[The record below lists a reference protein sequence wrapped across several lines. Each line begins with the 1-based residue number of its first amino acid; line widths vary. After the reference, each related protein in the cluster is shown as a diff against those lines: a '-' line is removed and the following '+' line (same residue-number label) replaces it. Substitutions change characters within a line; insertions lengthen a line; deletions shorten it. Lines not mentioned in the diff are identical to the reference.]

1 MDRRFAAGV
10 AVCGVFAAVV
20 WLHWPDA
27 MSDRVWAY
35 EPLHQVNHRLLRGDA
50 QGFVA
55 AKAEQGYALRRRHGG
70 GTSFQVL
77 CKGVRVLDVTIAP
90 SRVVMRMPAD
100 ALWRAPD
107 VEHLRVSLHQW
118 LQHGQGRRQWLVAQR
133 EPTWLQM
140 RVRGA
145 GVPPVNGERCL
156 PGEAVEQA
164 RRHGLS
170 G

>member
-1 MDRRFAAGV
+1 MNRRFAASA

-35 EPLHQVNHRLLRGDA
+35 ERLHEVNHRLLRGDA

-55 AKAEQGYALRRRHGG
+55 AKAEQGFALRRRHGER
-70 GTSFQVL
+70 TSFEIL
-77 CKGVRVLDVTIAP
+77 CKGVRVLDVDIAP

-107 VEHLRVSLHQW
+107 IGRLRVSLHQW
-118 LQHGQGRRQWLVAQR
+118 LHHDQGRRHWLVAHH
-133 EPTWLQM
+133 EPTWVEM

-145 GVPPVNGERCL
+145 GVPPADGERCL
-156 PGEAVEQA
+156 QGEPVEQA
-164 RRHGLS
+164 RRYGLS